1 MVGASWDVTE
11 RVGLLAAERAAHAQA
26 EHARMQAESANRAK
40 DEFLAMLGHELR
52 NPLAPITSA
61 LHLMERTQPDAHARE
76 RAVIAR
82 QVSHLSRLVDDL
94 LDMSRIVRGKVQLD
108 RKKVDLA
115 DLIRGELET
124 TRPLFD
130 ARSVTV
136 QSSLIDGAW
145 VEGDGDRLA
154 QVISNLLTN
163 AAKFTNEGG
172 RVSVALAHHGSDQLE
187 VVVRDTGAGISAEL
201 LPHVFGLFVQ
211 GAQPLDRGTGGLGL
225 GLAIVKNLVE
235 LHSGVVSAESDGPG
249 TGATFRVRLL
259 RADERRSRPA
269 IPVAESSTTVHARLL
284 IVDDNID
291 AADLLGE
298 LLRTHGYQVQVA
310 TSGDRAV
317 ALLADF
323 APDAAILDIGLPGM
337 DGYELARRIRA
348 DRRHGRMRLVALTG
362 YGRDVDREHAR
373 DAGFDEHLVKP
384 VRPHDL
390 MQTLSRLLT

>member
-1 MVGASWDVTE
+1 LLVEQGQP
-11 RVGLLAAERAAHAQA
+11 LAASAALQSERGRSPGR
-26 EHARMQAESANRAK
+26 E
-40 DEFLAMLGHELR
+40 
-52 NPLAPITSA
+52 AP
-61 LHLMERTQPDAHARE
+61 RRE
-76 RAVIAR
+76 AP
-82 QVSHLSRLVDDL
+82 
-94 LDMSRIVRGKVQLD
+94 K
-108 RKKVDLA
+108 
-115 DLIRGELET
+115 
-124 TRPLFD
+124 
-130 ARSVTV
+130 
-136 QSSLIDGAW
+136 
-145 VEGDGDRLA
+145 
-154 QVISNLLTN
+154 
-163 AAKFTNEGG
+163 
-172 RVSVALAHHGSDQLE
+172 HHG
-187 VVVRDTGAGISAEL
+187 
-201 LPHVFGLFVQ
+201 
-211 GAQPLDRGTGGLGL
+211 
-225 GLAIVKNLVE
+225 
-235 LHSGVVSAESDGPG
+235 GVVSAESDGPG

-269 IPVAESSTTVHARLL
+269 IPVPESSPPVHARLL
-284 IVDDNID
+284 IVDDNND

-384 VRPHDL
+384 VMPHDL